1 MKKLWLS
8 VLLSLFWGLSA
19 PLMAQPLL
27 ECAERFVSAEETT
40 RARSTLMIAL
50 VGAYAQHGSF
60 PKVEALLETATVD
73 KIGELGRSAAMGALA
88 AGHVDQALLWAERY
102 ISASEIA
109 WDRESD
115 LVLGSDRERLLMS
128 APTVEAAE
136 RVLGFLQERGG
147 VSAQALAFVNQ
158 QSWALAPL
166 VSEFYLRQLSPLA
179 GDMRPIDWV
188 GMEESLEA
196 SSDEFAPL
204 REQVLHAVVDQRAR
218 LVEELST
225 VGGFEDAGTDLRMMR
240 YGAMLLAR
248 RGRLE
253 QADELWRQAGEATP
267 REEIAYLQNQ
277 VFGGRTQAKDELI
290 AARGLKEDALVELSL
305 FFLRF
310 GQIDRARALGVE
322 PDAYLDFQQA
332 RQALGRGIGVEFWID
347 KIAQGDR
354 GGRAEESKLREVA
367 TDPRM
372 PPEVRDE
379 AWRRLS
385 NEPEAQRALNERLAI
400 ELENL
405 SGSPT
410 DRVALDLLALD
421 DYLRKQRVE
430 ISAENLSL
438 LEDFCSRAPR
448 P

>member
-1 MKKLWLS
+1 MKRLWLS
-8 VLLSLFWGLSA
+8 VCVSLFLGICT
-19 PLMAQPLL
+19 PLAAQPLL
-27 ECAERFVSAEETT
+27 ECAERFVSAEKSSP
-40 RARSTLMIAL
+40 ARSAVMLAL

-60 PKVEALLETATVD
+60 TKVEALLESAG
-73 KIGELGRSAAMGALA
+73 GESVNEFGQSAAVGALA
-88 AGHVDQALLWAERY
+88 AGYVDQALVLAERY
-102 ISASEIA
+102 VSAREIA
-109 WDRESD
+109 WDKESD
-115 LVLGSDRERLLMS
+115 LVFGSARERLLMA

-136 RVLGFLQERGG
+136 RVLAFLQQRGG

-166 VSEFYLRQLSPLA
+166 VSEFYFRQLSLLA
-179 GDMRPIDWV
+179 DELRPIDWV

-204 REQVLHAVVDQRAR
+204 RERVLHAVVEQRSR
-218 LVEELST
+218 LVDELVT
-225 VGGFEDAGTDLRMMR
+225 LGNFEAAGLEHQMMR
-240 YGAMLLAR
+240 YGAILLAR

-267 REEIAYLQNQ
+267 REEIVYLQNQ
-277 VFGGRTQAKDELI
+277 IYGGRAEAMAELI
-290 AARGLKEDALVELSL
+290 AVRGLKEDALVDLSL

-310 GQIDRARALGVE
+310 GQIDRARALDVE
-322 PDAYLDFQQA
+322 PVSYLDFQQA
-332 RQALGRGIGVEFWID
+332 RQALGRGVGIDSWLD

-354 GGRAEESKLREVA
+354 AARAEESKLREIA

-372 PPEVRDE
+372 PPEVREE
-379 AWRRLS
+379 AWRRLPDELS
-385 NEPEAQRALNERLAI
+385 AQRALNERLAT

-405 SGSPT
+405 SASPA
-410 DRVALDLLALD
+410 DRVALELLALD
-421 DYLRKQRVE
+421 DFLRKQRIE
-430 ISAENLSL
+430 ISPENLSL